1 MNSLFLSSVPFSVGL
16 FVVFLFHKNSYHI
29 ENFKLFKAR
38 NIANMFF
45 TLYIVLLFI
54 VLLKCQTLSTPRI
67 WAITCKVSLG
77 NRSMSLAFSLDEL
90 NRSYLTRA
98 AKSAITESYNSKS
111 QSESLRFFF
120 FILNMFCHTPSIHK
134 NASFKCAS
142 VEEIYK
148 NKSTLI
154 LGSKFLHVQRSRGFL
169 NLVSI
174 RNHMASI
181 KRTCFS

>member
-16 FVVFLFHKNSYHI
+16 FVVFLFHENSYHI

-120 FILNMFCHTPSIHK
+120 LSLICFAIHPPFTK
-134 NASFKCAS
+134 TLPFS
-142 VEEIYK
+142 VPRWR
-148 NKSTLI
+148 
-154 LGSKFLHVQRSRGFL
+154 KFTKT
-169 NLVSI
+169 NLP
-174 RNHMASI
+174 
-181 KRTCFS
+181 